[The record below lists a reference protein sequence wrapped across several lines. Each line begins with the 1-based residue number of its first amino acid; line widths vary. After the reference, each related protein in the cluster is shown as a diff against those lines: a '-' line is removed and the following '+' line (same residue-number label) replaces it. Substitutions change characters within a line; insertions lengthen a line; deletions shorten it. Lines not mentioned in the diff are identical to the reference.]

1 MGVYSIFYW
10 SATGRREAGF
20 DRSVGDG
27 AVERAI
33 KRANSGY
40 VQVQREDWDQA
51 VSWYHRG
58 IEVQYRDL
66 PWVKAARERATAE
79 ATSKM
84 FALQEPFAIS
94 CPVYGTIKV
103 RITAVDDDHVRVSID
118 GDADVYRPKDMTP
131 TDPDP
136 AIVAAWQIMR
146 ERASWVLA
154 ARRQISEVQ
163 S

>member
-20 DRSVGDG
+20 DRSVGHG
-27 AVERAI
+27 AVKRAI

-40 VQVQREDWDQA
+40 VQVQREDWA
-51 VSWYHRG
+51 GSVSWYHLG
-58 IEVQYRDL
+58 AEVPYREL
-66 PWVKAARERATAE
+66 PWVKAERERATAE
-79 ATSKM
+79 ATAKLR
-84 FALQEPFAIS
+84 ALEEPFSIS
-94 CPVYGTIKV
+94 CPATGAVAV
-103 RITAVDDDHVRVSID
+103 RVTAVDDEHVRVSID
-118 GDADVYRPKDMTP
+118 GDDAVYRPQDMVP

-136 AIVAAWQIMR
+136 ATVTAWQIMR
-146 ERASWVLA
+146 ERASWILS